1 MRAKNEFR
9 FLAEAYDT
17 KLVLERIVDGKLMCP
32 EACCGAPV
40 IECTCGEDCPH
51 CNCFMIHKA
60 MKNKDFTDKLLKEG
74 YDDSDAALW
83 RKQME
88 MEPKKVSP
96 EELERIKKQKPAPQ
110 GRLTMPG
117 DKDRDDTHTLK
128 EMQRDIMNGMTAKE
142 SMERMGIHPANQ
154 KSLLAKYLKWSEEW
168 SEGPIET
175 GFEGPI
181 ISQLDVEAA
190 ARERLR
196 QKYGEDNED
205 LSKWDEEGNLIRGSK
220 GEVLGPVRSSG
231 FFDDPKRDVLQ
242 QAHRPPG
249 WVAWKEEQK
258 RKKEGGS
265 IRREDNEEPR
275 RGISGYEH
283 KPDPMIKAH
292 REEMARLKKI
302 DLSKWRDHIENNPK
316 TGVDD
321 IMKKVH
327 KQYPKASL
335 PSKYSKDYDIVWDKK
350 VRPFLMHEFPDN

>member
-17 KLVLERIVDGKLMCP
+17 KLILERIVDGKLMCP

-40 IECTCGEDCPH
+40 VECTCGKDCPH

-117 DKDRDDTHTLK
+117 DKDRDDTVTLK

-154 KSLLAKYLKWSEEW
+154 KRLLAKYLKWSDEW
-168 SEGPIET
+168 SEGPIE
-175 GFEGPI
+175 
-181 ISQLDVEAA
+181 
-190 ARERLR
+190 
-196 QKYGEDNED
+196 DNEGGA
-205 LSKWDEEGNLIRGSK
+205 SQ
-220 GEVLGPVRSSG
+220 
-231 FFDDPKRDVLQ
+231 PKV
-242 QAHRPPG
+242 
-249 WVAWKEEQK
+249 
-258 RKKEGGS
+258 
-265 IRREDNEEPR
+265 
-275 RGISGYEH
+275 GISGYEY
-283 KPDPMIKAH
+283 KPDPMIIAH

-327 KQYPKASL
+327 KQFKQSL

>member
-1 MRAKNEFR
+1 
-9 FLAEAYDT
+9 
-17 KLVLERIVDGKLMCP
+17 
-32 EACCGAPV
+32 
-40 IECTCGEDCPH
+40 
-51 CNCFMIHKA
+51 
-60 MKNKDFTDKLLKEG
+60 
-74 YDDSDAALW
+74 
-83 RKQME
+83 
-88 MEPKKVSP
+88 
-96 EELERIKKQKPAPQ
+96 
-110 GRLTMPG
+110 MPG

-142 SMERMGIHPANQ
+142 SMEGMGIHPANQ

-196 QKYGEDNED
+196 QKYGEDNE
-205 LSKWDEEGNLIRGSK
+205 G
-220 GEVLGPVRSSG
+220 
-231 FFDDPKRDVLQ
+231 
-242 QAHRPPG
+242 H
-249 WVAWKEEQK
+249 
-258 RKKEGGS
+258 
-265 IRREDNEEPR
+265 PR
-275 RGISGYEH
+275 QGMTQHEH
-283 KPDPMIKAH
+283 KPDPMINAH

-327 KQYPKASL
+327 KQYKASP

-350 VRPFLMHEFPDN
+350 VRPFLMHEFPDS

>member
-40 IECTCGEDCPH
+40 VECTCGEDCPH

-142 SMERMGIHPANQ
+142 SMEGMGIHPANQ
-154 KSLLAKYLKWSEEW
+154 KSLLAKYMEFSKG

-175 GFEGPI
+175 GFE
-181 ISQLDVEAA
+181 
-190 ARERLR
+190 
-196 QKYGEDNED
+196 N
-205 LSKWDEEGNLIRGSK
+205 
-220 GEVLGPVRSSG
+220 
-231 FFDDPKRDVLQ
+231 
-242 QAHRPPG
+242 
-249 WVAWKEEQK
+249 
-258 RKKEGGS
+258 
-265 IRREDNEEPR
+265 NEEPR

-283 KPDPMIKAH
+283 KPDALVSARQAGAKHKPYVSFFVDNDGRKIAAVLGSDGKIARDEEGNIKKWP
-292 REEMARLKKI
+292 ARNKKEAEAWM
-302 DLSKWRDHIENNPK
+302 SANYEN
-316 TGVDD
+316 
-321 IMKKVH
+321 
-327 KQYPKASL
+327 L
-335 PSKYSKDYDIVWDKK
+335 
-350 VRPFLMHEFPDN
+350 